1 MAKRFVDC
9 KVVGLVAELAMLEK
23 STESEEE
30 LTMRY
35 GD

>member
-9 KVVGLVAELAMLEK
+9 EVVGLVAELVMLENLSK
-23 STESEEE
+23 GEEE

>member
-1 MAKRFVDC
+1 MAKRFVNC
-9 KVVGLVAELAMLEK
+9 EVVGLVAELVMLEK
-23 STESEEE
+23 ISEGEEE